1 MLWAHI
7 PTWQLPVQYTMN
19 ALVLVTVHSSIYI
32 LLNLA
37 FWVHISQI
45 AISALG
51 IHNTEYIETHTQSVL
66 AI

>member
-7 PTWQLPVQYTMN
+7 PTWQLTVQYILN

-37 FWVHISQI
+37 FRLNISQI

-51 IHNTEYIETHTQSVL
+51 IRNTEYTDMQ
-66 AI
+66 A